1 MPHYE
6 VKEGETLTVPGPAN
20 VRIWGSNYPS
30 LDGSATSPGG
40 NPTIASLDPN
50 TAQMGAADLTMTVNG
65 TGFTPTS
72 IIVFNGGDEPTT
84 YISAT
89 QVSTGIKPSLVGAAV
104 AVPVEVRNDTKTSN
118 AVNFTFTPAA
128 ARRR

>member
-6 VKEGETLTVPGPAN
+6 VKAGETLTVPGPAN

-30 LDGSATSPGG
+30 LDGGATSPDG
-40 NPTIASLDPN
+40 NPTIASLDPS

-84 YISAT
+84 YVSAT
-89 QVSTGIKPSLVGAAV
+89 QVSTGVKPSTVGAAV
-104 AVPVEVRNDTKTSN
+104 AVPVKVRNGAKDSN
-118 AVNFTFTPAA
+118 AVDFTFTAA